1 MEKNKYYELKG
12 RLCEISEEKA
22 EIINQISEVK
32 KAIIS
37 LLNDDFSLKIWQINE
52 SEFIRLNLKLK
63 ELLQN
68 ETSLKKELQNG

>member
-12 RLCEISEEKA
+12 RICEICEEKA